1 MIANSIYRVFSAIFV
16 VFIIIPFY
24 LFVLMVQ
31 AIFNVLNNFT
41 YNNMLDNAEA
51 MSYLERLNIPLS
63 RFWIVKILSII
74 IFPFVEAIVEFYTTI
89 LSIKF

>member
-41 YNNMLDNAEA
+41 YNNMLDNAED

-89 LSIKF
+89 VSIKF

>member
-89 LSIKF
+89 VSIKF